1 MVPKGIDV
9 NKNEVSEIW
18 YSLQWR
24 EIEEDPMIEFHSQE
38 ICWSFSLQSIANCIY
53 ASRAAA
59 FKGLTPVFSSIIDT
73 DSQKKKKKQEEEE
86 GKSEKKIFL
95 YCLYP
100 FLIKFWCMSY
110 RSLLFQSPNE
120 CVFRSN
126 IHTLVLN

>member
-18 YSLQWR
+18 CSLQWR

-38 ICWSFSLQSIANCIY
+38 ICWSFSLQSIANYMY

-59 FKGLTPVFSSIIDT
+59 FKGLTPVFSSIIDI
-73 DSQKKKKKQEEEE
+73 DSKKKTRRRRKERE
-86 GKSEKKIFL
+86 KIFL

-100 FLIKFWCMSY
+100 FLIKFWCVSY
-110 RSLLFQSPNE
+110 RYLLFQSPN
-120 CVFRSN
+120 
-126 IHTLVLN
+126 